1 MNAVNAGMLSAES
14 TMTVKRDQTLI
25 ASVQRA
31 VQLVDMVANAPR
43 PVPVKALAQVSGLS
57 LGTTYNIV
65 RTLIYEGYL
74 AHEPDGLVL
83 GSRFPSLRLRD
94 DEGVFLARVRN
105 TLRRVTEELGAT
117 AYLSRF
123 SDGEVHIVDIVDA
136 VLSPRVE
143 LWVGINNSA
152 HATALGKQILTELDT
167 DGRLDYLSRHPLGQ
181 LTPHTIS
188 DRRTLLE
195 QLEQHPDSAIDRQE
209 YAIGFTCIAVPVRAP
224 GVIASLAVSM
234 PSDLKS
240 VDTDGIVRRMKTAAG
255 KLSLQLGA
263 DRFGQFTI

>member
-1 MNAVNAGMLSAES
+1 
-14 TMTVKRDQTLI
+14 MTTERTHTLI

-31 VQLVDMVANAPR
+31 LQLVDMVANATR
-43 PVPVKALAQVSGLS
+43 PLPVKVLAQASGLS

-65 RTLIYEGYL
+65 RTLIHEGYL
-74 AHEPDGLVL
+74 VNEPDGLVL
-83 GSRFPSLRLRD
+83 GGRFPSLRPD

-136 VLSPRVE
+136 AASPRVE
-143 LWVGINNSA
+143 LWVGIDNSA

-167 DGRLDYLSRHPLGQ
+167 DGRLDYLSRHPLAQ
-181 LTPHTIS
+181 LTRHTIS

-195 QLEQHPDSAIDRQE
+195 QLEHHADFAIDEEE
-209 YAIGFTCIAVPVRAP
+209 YAIAYTCIAVPVRAP
-224 GVIASLAVSM
+224 GVIASLAVSLS
-234 PSDLKS
+234 SDLKS
-240 VDTDGIVRRMKTAAG
+240 VDLDVMVRRMKTSAG